1 MTANPARIGS
11 PGREPPGFT
20 HIDSMWSAADRSG
33 AIRCRLSRFRM
44 KYSVAP
50 GLYALGRPGESSPVI
65 VSANYK
71 LSFDVLRRDLA
82 GIDCWILVLETRGIN
97 VWCAAAEGTFGTE
110 ELVARL
116 GRTRV
121 AEVVKHRELTLPQLG
136 AVGVKAHVV
145 QEQTG
150 FRVRFGPVRS
160 QDLPSFLASGI
171 ASPAMRRVEF
181 ALHDRLLLV
190 PMELGESL
198 KRFLIFA
205 FVALLYAGL
214 APGGVVLQ
222 RAWVGIWPLF
232 ALGLAAVFSGSV
244 LVPVLLPWVPFRAF
258 TAKGWV
264 TGALVNGVLLHGAEL
279 AKGMDP
285 YRLVAC
291 WIFFP
296 AAAGALA
303 LCFTGATTFTSPSG
317 VRREVTRAMPFFLVA
332 AILTTAAL
340 VLSKLMFWGSP

>member
-1 MTANPARIGS
+1 
-11 PGREPPGFT
+11 
-20 HIDSMWSAADRSG
+20 
-33 AIRCRLSRFRM
+33 
-44 KYSVAP
+44 
-50 GLYALGRPGESSPVI
+50 VI
-65 VSANYK
+65 VSASYK
-71 LSFDVLRRDLA
+71 LSFDLLRKDLA
-82 GIDCWILVLETRGIN
+82 GIDCWILVLETHGIN

-136 AVGVKAHVV
+136 AVGVRAQAV

-160 QDLPSFLASGI
+160 RDLPAFLANGN

-181 ALHDRLLLV
+181 TLHDRLLLV
-190 PMELGESL
+190 PMEVGESL
-198 KRFLIFA
+198 KRFLVFA
-205 FVALLYAGL
+205 FGALLYAGL

-222 RAWVGIWPLF
+222 RAWAGVWPLF
-232 ALGLAAVFSGSV
+232 ALGLGAVFSGSV
-244 LVPVLLPWVPFRAF
+244 FVPLLLPWVPLRAF

-264 TGALVNGVLLHGAEL
+264 IGALVNGVLLHGAEL
-279 AKGMDP
+279 AKGMDL

-303 LCFTGATTFTSPSG
+303 LSFTGATTFTSPSG
-317 VRREVTRAMPFFLVA
+317 VRREIVRALPFFLGA
-332 AILTTAAL
+332 AILTIAAL
-340 VLSKLMFWGSP
+340 VLSKVEFWGSP